1 MRLRP
6 ILACIALLFVLPAPP
21 GPVEA
26 QSDAPQAALLGSAL
40 EAARVGDWAGAA
52 DFAARSG
59 DPVVRDLLLWTRL
72 RDGAGRWRDYEDFVL
87 RNGDW
92 PGLRVLR
99 RAGERLMPRD
109 LPAEE
114 VFAFFDG
121 EPPQTGT
128 GALRLADALAATDR
142 EEEAEAEAVRGWRE
156 LSLGPPEQAEFL
168 GRWGDVLAPHH
179 VARLDMCL
187 WEGWTREA
195 EAMLRLVDE
204 DWQALARARI
214 ATRRDT
220 EGLTLA
226 IRAVPGKL
234 KRDPGLAFE
243 RYRYR
248 VEKGRWE
255 DAEEYLLEK
264 STTREAL
271 GRPEMWMERRAN
283 LARQALRRGEVDRA
297 YRLASKSFGAGGAD
311 YADSEWL
318 AGFIALTRMEDP
330 ERALAHFR
338 RFEAVVATPISL
350 GRAGYWIGLAEERL
364 GDAAAAEAAFR
375 AAARHQT
382 SFYGQLA
389 AERVGQAPDPA
400 LAGEAAP
407 NWHRAAFRKSSVIRA
422 GYLLHLA
429 GEGPRASQFFRHAA
443 EEQPAATRAALAQMA
458 IDIGRPEI
466 GIRIAKDA
474 AAEGIIIAAQ
484 YYPLHAIAE
493 RDWPVPTEYAMAIA
507 RQESE
512 LNPQAASGVGARGL
526 MQLMPATAEHMATL
540 AGVDFDLDRVGADP
554 IYNATLGTEYL
565 SRMLDRYRGS
575 YILATAA
582 YNAGPGRV
590 DEWIRTFGDP
600 RRPEVDPVVW
610 VEMIPFSET
619 RNYVMRV
626 LEALHVYRA
635 RLEGRTGPVR
645 LSADMTRTG

>member
-1 MRLRP
+1 
-6 ILACIALLFVLPAPP
+6 
-21 GPVEA
+21 
-26 QSDAPQAALLGSAL
+26 
-40 EAARVGDWAGAA
+40 
-52 DFAARSG
+52 
-59 DPVVRDLLLWTRL
+59 
-72 RDGAGRWRDYEDFVL
+72 
-87 RNGDW
+87 
-92 PGLRVLR
+92 
-99 RAGERLMPRD
+99 
-109 LPAEE
+109 
-114 VFAFFDG
+114 
-121 EPPQTGT
+121 
-128 GALRLADALAATDR
+128 
-142 EEEAEAEAVRGWRE
+142 
-156 LSLGPPEQAEFL
+156 
-168 GRWGDVLAPHH
+168 
-179 VARLDMCL
+179 
-187 WEGWTREA
+187 
-195 EAMLRLVDE
+195 
-204 DWQALARARI
+204 
-214 ATRRDT
+214 
-220 EGLTLA
+220 
-226 IRAVPGKL
+226 
-234 KRDPGLAFE
+234 
-243 RYRYR
+243 
-248 VEKGRWE
+248 
-255 DAEEYLLEK
+255 
-264 STTREAL
+264 
-271 GRPEMWMERRAN
+271 
-283 LARQALRRGEVDRA
+283 
-297 YRLASKSFGAGGAD
+297 
-311 YADSEWL
+311 
-318 AGFIALTRMEDP
+318 
-330 ERALAHFR
+330 
-338 RFEAVVATPISL
+338 
-350 GRAGYWIGLAEERL
+350 
-364 GDAAAAEAAFR
+364 
-375 AAARHQT
+375 
-382 SFYGQLA
+382 
-389 AERVGQAPDPA
+389 
-400 LAGEAAP
+400 
-407 NWHRAAFRKSSVIRA
+407 

-600 RRPEVDPVVW
+600 RRQEVDPVVW

-645 LSADMTRTG
+645 LSADMTRT